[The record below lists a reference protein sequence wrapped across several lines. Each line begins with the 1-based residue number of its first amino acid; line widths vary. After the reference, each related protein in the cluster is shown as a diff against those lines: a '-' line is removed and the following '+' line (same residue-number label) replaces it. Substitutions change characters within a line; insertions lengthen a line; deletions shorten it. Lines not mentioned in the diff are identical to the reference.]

1 MKKII
6 ALAGFFLFMV
16 SCSNDDAQNTNA
28 AEDTTLLKKMTS
40 TNEEGITS
48 TYDYTY
54 NGNKIVSMISDD
66 TTIIYT
72 YTGNL
77 ITHITSTQSNGV
89 VIDQTIEYNSSNQK
103 TSQIILISAPDLGV
117 EQGTKDLY
125 TYNQNGTVT
134 VVQYSGDLESQT
146 TLEGTG
152 TITINENSILH
163 EGMSSQAYTH
173 TFDSKNNP
181 MKNILGYN
189 EYTLPRLGSKH
200 NLLLGATTS
209 TRSGYIFTYTYNS
222 NNYPISSV
230 QKTYEVDKYVTTQ
243 NEYFYE

>member
-1 MKKII
+1 
-6 ALAGFFLFMV
+6 
-16 SCSNDDAQNTNA
+16 
-28 AEDTTLLKKMTS
+28 
-40 TNEEGITS
+40 
-48 TYDYTY
+48 
-54 NGNKIVSMISDD
+54 
-66 TTIIYT
+66 
-72 YTGNL
+72 
-77 ITHITSTQSNGV
+77 